1 MKKSV
6 PHIQVVP
13 RAEALNVLADLSLE
27 PGSTSV
33 PIEAEESKKQQH
45 LLNGRQ
51 RQKRKNGV
59 VNVVRSR

>member
-33 PIEAEESKKQQH
+33 PIGPEDSKEQQH
-45 LLNGRQ
+45 PLNRRQ
-51 RQKRKNGV
+51 RHKRKNGV